1 MEVVQSPFMLY
12 HLALYL
18 KQYYFVFNVFHY
30 ISVRAIGTLLTS
42 SGLALLFG
50 NRCIAFAQAH
60 FASKP
65 REHVPQTH
73 QVKHNKPSAGGIF
86 ILANIF
92 ISLLLWGNLQSRKL
106 WICLLVLLLFGT
118 IGFIDDWYKLKYR
131 RGITSKQK
139 FSWQLISALIV
150 VVTWIV
156 WLKPSTEL
164 FFPFFKH
171 LHPDL
176 GYFFAIWAVFVL
188 IACSNAVNL
197 TDGLDGLATT
207 SLITNFGVF
216 SLIAYAAGHAKIA
229 LYLQIPFAD
238 TSELVIVGSALLGAA
253 LGFLWYNA
261 YPAQIFMGDVGSI
274 SLGAVL
280 GLIAL
285 MTKQELLFVI
295 AGGLFVLE
303 TVSVILQVFWFKYRG
318 KRIFKMA
325 PIHHH
330 FELKGLPESKIT
342 IRFAIMSII
351 LGLLAIMT
359 LKIR

>member
-1 MEVVQSPFMLY
+1 MLY
-12 HLALYL
+12 HFALYL
-18 KQYYFVFNVFHY
+18 KQYCSFFNVFHY
-30 ISVRAIGTLLTS
+30 ISVRAMCALLTS
-42 SGLALLFG
+42 ASLSLAFG
-50 NRCIAFAQAH
+50 SRFIALAQRL

-65 REHVPQTH
+65 REYVPQTH
-73 QVKHNKPSAGGIF
+73 QVKYNIPTMGGVLMIAS
-86 ILANIF
+86 ILS
-92 ISLLLWGNLQSRKL
+92 SLLLWGNLLNSKL
-106 WICLLVLLLFGT
+106 WISILTLLLFGA
-118 IGFIDDWYKLKYR
+118 IGFLDDWCKLKR
-131 RGITSKQK
+131 KKGISSYQK
-139 FSWQLISALIV
+139 FSLQLISALIV
-150 VVTWIV
+150 VLAWFF
-156 WLKPSTEL
+156 LASPSTEL
-164 FFPFFKH
+164 VFPFFKN

-176 GYFFAIWAVFVL
+176 GYLFVAWAVFVI

-216 SLIAYAAGHAKIA
+216 SLVAYVAGHVQIA
-229 LYLQIPFAD
+229 NYLQIPFAG
-238 TSELVIVGSALLGAA
+238 TSELVILGGALLGST

-274 SLGAVL
+274 ALGAIL

-303 TVSVILQVFWFKYRG
+303 TLSVILQVLSFKYRG

-330 FELKGLPESKIT
+330 FELIGWPESKIT
-342 IRFAIMSII
+342 IRFAIISII
-351 LGLLAIMT
+351 LGLLALMT
-359 LKIR
+359 LKMR

>member
-1 MEVVQSPFMLY
+1 MLY

-18 KQYYFVFNVFHY
+18 KQYWSFLNVFHY
-30 ISVRAIGTLLTS
+30 VSVRAMCALLTS
-42 SGLALLFG
+42 AGLSLIYG
-50 NRCIAFAQAH
+50 ERCILIAQRL
-60 FASKP
+60 FASMP
-65 REHVPQTH
+65 RDYVPQTH
-73 QVKHNKPSAGGIF
+73 QVKQNKPTMGGIF
-86 ILANIF
+86 MLINIV
-92 ISLLLWGNLQSRKL
+92 ISLFLWGNLFNTRL
-106 WICLLVLLLFGT
+106 WICLLTLILFGL
-118 IGFIDDWYKLKYR
+118 IGYWDDLCKLKR
-131 RGITSKQK
+131 KRGISSGHK
-139 FSWQLISALIV
+139 FGLQIICALIV
-150 VVTWIV
+150 ISA
-156 WLKPSTEL
+156 WLLLDSPSTEL
-164 FFPFFKH
+164 ILPFFKN

-176 GYFFAIWAVFVL
+176 GYFFIFWAIFVL

-197 TDGLDGLATT
+197 TDGLDGLATG

-229 LYLQIPFAD
+229 SYLQIPFAD
-238 TSELVIVGSALLGAA
+238 TSELVILGGSLLGAC
-253 LGFLWYNA
+253 LGFLWFNA

-280 GLIAL
+280 GLMAL

-303 TVSVILQVFWFKYRG
+303 TVSVILQVVSFKYRG

-330 FELKGLPESKIT
+330 FELIGWPESKIT
-342 IRFAIMSII
+342 IRFAIISII
-351 LGLLAIMT
+351 LGMLALMT